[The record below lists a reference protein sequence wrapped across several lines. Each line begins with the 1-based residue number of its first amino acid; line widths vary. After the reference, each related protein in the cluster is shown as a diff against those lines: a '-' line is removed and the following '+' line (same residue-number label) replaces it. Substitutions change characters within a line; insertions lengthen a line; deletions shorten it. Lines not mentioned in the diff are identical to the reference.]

1 MRGSIGVVGVRESES
16 PCKIQISLNYK
27 LIFLYIIKL
36 PKVYMPRTPWQ
47 TRITVGT
54 PPPREKNFWIR
65 ARSSSILF
73 VYFFSLI
80 FQKLARIP
88 FFIQVKKK

>member
-54 PPPREKNFWIR
+54 PPPPGKKISGS
-65 ARSSSILF
+65 AHVPLPYYLF
-73 VYFFSLI
+73 TFFL
-80 FQKLARIP
+80 
-88 FFIQVKKK
+88 